1 MGRNMNTRWW
11 DVLYD
16 MWHKEQQHLKHRTKG
31 AAFGAPDP
39 DCCDPERPSPREKR
53 PISTRSAVR
62 ETPGS
67 SSSSVKVPW
76 VLNVQLA
83 VSAELLLHS
92 LSLFSPSFSTFF
104 FSMRPPEVTFPSM
117 LFVFADVERHIWTCL
132 HWYFL
137 AWTVSICEVL
147 PVCGF
152 HSNEAELTD
161 GIKYFN
167 HIPNGSESSRMSS
180 ASMACR
186 HTVQLTVSEPSCFSQ
201 QLQSWHG
208 PPASFFPSNKYQ
220 L

>member
-31 AAFGAPDP
+31 TAFGAPDP
-39 DCCDPERPSPREKR
+39 ACCDPARPSPREKR
-53 PISTRSAVR
+53 PISTRSAVK
-62 ETPGS
+62 ETPG

-83 VSAELLLHS
+83 VSAELFLHS
-92 LSLFSPSFSTFF
+92 VSLFCPSFSTFF
-104 FSMRPPEVTFPSM
+104 FHETTRSYISIYVVYICRCGKTHLDLPS
-117 LFVFADVERHIWTCL
+117 LVFSI
-132 HWYFL
+132 
-137 AWTVSICEVL
+137 VSICEVL

-152 HSNEAELTD
+152 YSNEAKLTD

-186 HTVQLTVSEPSCFSQ
+186 HTVQLTVSEPSFFSQ

>member
-31 AAFGAPDP
+31 AAFGAPHP

-53 PISTRSAVR
+53 PISTRSAVK

-92 LSLFSPSFSTFF
+92 LSLFCPSFSTFF
-104 FSMRPPEVTFPSM
+104 FPWDHQKLYFRLCC
-117 LFVFADVERHIWTCL
+117 LFLQMWKDTSGLAFTGIFYSERWASAKCYQFVVFIQMKR
-132 HWYFL
+132 
-137 AWTVSICEVL
+137 S
-147 PVCGF
+147 
-152 HSNEAELTD
+152 
-161 GIKYFN
+161 
-167 HIPNGSESSRMSS
+167 
-180 ASMACR
+180 
-186 HTVQLTVSEPSCFSQ
+186 
-201 QLQSWHG
+201 
-208 PPASFFPSNKYQ
+208 
-220 L
+220 